1 MFNAKVKSEVLKG
14 IIDVT
19 SPLVNEVKFN
29 ITPKGIS
36 LRAVDPAHVAMV
48 DLEIKKSAFDE
59 FKAKDLEL
67 GIDMDKFASI
77 MRLSTAGDMVSLEYD
92 EDTNRLIVKIGNLVR
107 KMGLIDTAGMPDPK
121 MPNLNLPAKVVL
133 KASELSQGVRA
144 SEAVSDHLSL
154 TVSKD
159 NFELF
164 AEGDTDT
171 VNLKLPKSLLVE
183 LNTNSKCKSLFS
195 IDYFSNMI
203 KPVRGDDP
211 VTIMIGNDNPIRVE
225 FNIADDKG
233 HVTYLLA
240 PRIESEWKTK
250 RCSFIVKEGRRRR
263 YIGFTLSS
271 KENIEKNDLI
281 FELQKKC
288 SIMYNKNYKEMG
300 IFLVRFNDGEGIIRC
315 KHIEKE
321 NTIKL
326 LNSIDKVTKYKV
338 NIETLGTSGTIK
350 TLIRKH
356 MQN

>member
-48 DLEIKKSAFDE
+48 DLEVKDKAFEE
-59 FKAKDLEL
+59 FKATEMEL
-67 GIDMDKFASI
+67 GIDMDKLASI
-77 MRLSTAGDMVSLEYD
+77 MRLSTSGDMINLEFD
-92 EDTNRLIVKIGNLVR
+92 EDTNRLIIKIGNLVR

-144 SEAVSDHLSL
+144 SEAVSDHLAL
-154 TVSKD
+154 TVNKD

-171 VNLKLPKSLLVE
+171 VNLKLPKDLVVD
-183 LNTNSKCKSLFS
+183 LNATSKCKSLFS

-203 KPVRGDDP
+203 KPVKGEDP
-211 VTIMIGNDNPIRVE
+211 ITIMIGNDNPIRVE
-225 FNIADDKG
+225 FDIADKKG

-240 PRIESEWKTK
+240 PRIESE
-250 RCSFIVKEGRRRR
+250 
-263 YIGFTLSS
+263 
-271 KENIEKNDLI
+271 
-281 FELQKKC
+281 
-288 SIMYNKNYKEMG
+288 
-300 IFLVRFNDGEGIIRC
+300 
-315 KHIEKE
+315 
-321 NTIKL
+321 
-326 LNSIDKVTKYKV
+326 
-338 NIETLGTSGTIK
+338 
-350 TLIRKH
+350 
-356 MQN
+356 